1 MGEAIRD
8 FSMIEDG
15 DKIMVCLSGGKD
27 SYAMLDLLL
36 DIKRRAPVKFEI
48 LAVNLDQKQPDF
60 PSEVLPNYL
69 ESIGVNYRI
78 VEEDTYSIVTRLVP
92 EGKTFCSVCS
102 RLRRGILYTTA
113 VKEGCT
119 KIALGHHADD
129 VINTFLLNLFFTSL
143 YFIGDLSHLNGMMYT
158 TPLEKFMEVF
168 YFSAQSL
175 TTVGYGRLNPSGYFF
190 STLASIEAFV
200 GLLSFAIATGLLY
213 GRFSRPVANI
223 LFSNIGVIAPYQG
236 ITAFMIR
243 LANMN
248 KSELINL
255 EATLL
260 LAYIQDIEGKVTRKF
275 VPLKLE
281 LTRINLLTMTW
292 TLVHPIDEE
301 SPMLYWT
308 KEEFQNN
315 QVEFLVLIQA
325 YEETFAQTVH
335 SRSSYKFEEIVFGA
349 KFDPITKPGENGSVI
364 VELNRINDHILT
376 GLGPEATDAN

>member
-1 MGEAIRD
+1 MTKRIIKQDEFKETGFGNRVIESNQRMMNKDGKSNVRRTGLLYYSISNVYHLLISMKWWKFLIII
-8 FSMIEDG
+8 FS
-15 DKIMVCLSGGKD
+15 
-27 SYAMLDLLL
+27 SYFL
-36 DIKRRAPVKFEI
+36 
-48 LAVNLDQKQPDF
+48 VNL
-60 PSEVLPNYL
+60 
-69 ESIGVNYRI
+69 I
-78 VEEDTYSIVTRLVP
+78 
-92 EGKTFCSVCS
+92 
-102 RLRRGILYTTA
+102 
-113 VKEGCT
+113 
-119 KIALGHHADD
+119 
-129 VINTFLLNLFFTSL
+129 FTL
-143 YFIGDLSHLNGMMYT
+143 IYFMGDLSQLNGMMYR
-158 TPLEKFMEVF
+158 TPFEKFMEVF

-260 LAYIQDIEGKVTRKF
+260 LAYVQDIEGKVTRKF

-292 TLVHPIDEE
+292 TIVHPIDEE

-308 KEEFQNN
+308 KDDFQNN

-349 KFDPITKPGENGSVI
+349 KFDAISKPGENGSVI
-364 VELNRINDHILT
+364 VELNRINDHTIT
-376 GLGPEATDAN
+376 GLEPETKEPN

>member
-1 MGEAIRD
+1 MTKRVFKQDEFKETGFGNRV
-8 FSMIEDG
+8 IEPNQRMMNKDG
-15 DKIMVCLSGGKD
+15 KSNVRRTG
-27 SYAMLDLLL
+27 LL
-36 DIKRRAPVKFEI
+36 F
-48 LAVNLDQKQPDF
+48 
-60 PSEVLPNYL
+60 
-69 ESIGVNYRI
+69 
-78 VEEDTYSIVTRLVP
+78 YSISNVYHLLITMKWWKFLIIIFSSYLFLNFVF
-92 EGKTFCSVCS
+92 T
-102 RLRRGILYTTA
+102 LLYH
-113 VKEGCT
+113 
-119 KIALGHHADD
+119 L
-129 VINTFLLNLFFTSL
+129 
-143 YFIGDLSHLNGMMYT
+143 GDLNHLNGMMYT
-158 TPLEKFMEVF
+158 TPLGRFMEVF

-223 LFSNIGVIAPYQG
+223 LFSKIGVVAPYQG

-255 EATLL
+255 ESTLL

-292 TLVHPIDEE
+292 TIVHPIDEE

-308 KEEFQNN
+308 KEDFQKN
-315 QVEFLVLIQA
+315 QVEFIVLIQA
-325 YEETFAQTVH
+325 YEETFAQNVH
-335 SRSSYKFEEIVFGA
+335 ARSSYKFEEIVFGA
-349 KFDPITKPGENGSVI
+349 KFDTITKPGENGSVI
-364 VELNRINDHILT
+364 VELNRINDHIIT
-376 GLGPEATDAN
+376 GLELEQERIN